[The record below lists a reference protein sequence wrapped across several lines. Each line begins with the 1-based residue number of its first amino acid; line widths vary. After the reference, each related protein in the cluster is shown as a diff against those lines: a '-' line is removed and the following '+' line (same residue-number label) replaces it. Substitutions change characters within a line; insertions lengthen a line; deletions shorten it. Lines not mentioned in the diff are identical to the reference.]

1 MFYVLINKLKFII
14 FFMINN
20 NSSSNS
26 LFKYNMCLNKIHKLK
41 Y

>member
-14 FFMINN
+14 FLWLTIIHLAIVCLN
-20 NSSSNS
+20 
-26 LFKYNMCLNKIHKLK
+26 NMCMNKIHKLK

>member
-14 FFMINN
+14 FIMINN

-26 LFKYNMCLNKIHKLK
+26 LLKNNMCLNKIHKLK

>member
-1 MFYVLINKLKFII
+1 MFYVLINELKFII

-20 NSSSNS
+20 NSPSNN
-26 LFKYNMCLNKIHKLK
+26 LLKNNMCLNQIHKLK

>member
-26 LFKYNMCLNKIHKLK
+26 LLQKYVLQ
-41 Y
+41 